1 MVLKT
6 IYSSQDEIPE
16 NYRDLFTER
25 NGQWELTG
33 VEGVKTQGDVDRL
46 QTALTK
52 ERNDHKDTKAALEKF
67 NGLDP
72 DEVHTQLD
80 KIPALE
86 AAAQGKSQ
94 ELDEA
99 QKRQITAPLERQIT
113 ALTTERDQ
121 AKTEAES
128 LRNERRTDKIRAAL
142 TDAAVKGKVIDTALE
157 DVILYGER
165 VFDLTDDGSIIV
177 KDGVGFTPGIDPSN
191 WLQDMQAKR
200 PHWWP
205 PSQGGGAGGS
215 SQGGGTGT
223 ANPWK
228 KDQWNMT
235 EQGKIYRENPERA
248 EQLAKQAGTTIGG
261 AMPA

>member
-1 MVLKT
+1 MALKT

-16 NYRDLFTER
+16 QHRDLFTER

-33 VEGVKTQGDVDRL
+33 VEGIKTQADVDRL
-46 QTALTK
+46 QTALNK
-52 ERNDHKDTKAALEKF
+52 ERSDHKETKTSLDKF

-72 DEVHTQLD
+72 DEVHAQLD

-86 AAAQGKSQ
+86 AAASGKAQ

-99 QKRQITAPLERQIT
+99 QRRQLLAPLERQI
-113 ALTTERDQ
+113 ANLTKERDD
-121 AKTEAES
+121 AVVERDS
-128 LRNERRTDKIRAAL
+128 LKGERRSDKIRAAL
-142 TDAAVKGKVIDTALE
+142 TDAAVKGKIIDTALD
-157 DVILYGER
+157 DVLLYGER
-165 VFDLTDDGSIIV
+165 VFDLNEDGSIIV
-177 KDGVGFTPGIDPSN
+177 KDGVGFTPGIDPNS

-215 SQGGGTGT
+215 GGVGSDGP
-223 ANPWK
+223 NPWR

-235 EQGKIYRENPERA
+235 EQGRIYRENPERA
-248 EQLAKQAGTTIGG
+248 AQLAKMAGTTIGG
-261 AMPA
+261 PQPA

>member
-1 MVLKT
+1 MALKT

-16 NYRDLFTER
+16 NFRELFTER

-33 VEGVKTQGDVDRL
+33 IEGVKTQADVDRL
-46 QTALTK
+46 QAALTK
-52 ERNDHKDTKAALEKF
+52 ERNDHKETKTALEKF

-72 DEVHTQLD
+72 DEVHAQLD
-80 KIPALE
+80 KLPALE
-86 AAAQGKSQ
+86 AAASGKAQ
-94 ELDEA
+94 ELDDA
-99 QKRQITAPLERQIT
+99 QKRQITAPLERQIAT
-113 ALTTERDQ
+113 LTKERDD
-121 AKTEAES
+121 AVSERDGLK
-128 LRNERRTDKIRAAL
+128 NERRADKIRAAL

-165 VFDLTDDGSIIV
+165 VFDLTDDGNIIV
-177 KDGVGFTPGIDPSN
+177 KDGVGFTPGIDATN

-215 SQGGGTGT
+215 GGGGNDTT
-223 ANPWK
+223 NPWK

-235 EQGKIYRENPERA
+235 EQGKIYKENPERA
-248 EQLAKQAGTTIGG
+248 AQLAKLAGTTIGG
-261 AMPA
+261 PQPA